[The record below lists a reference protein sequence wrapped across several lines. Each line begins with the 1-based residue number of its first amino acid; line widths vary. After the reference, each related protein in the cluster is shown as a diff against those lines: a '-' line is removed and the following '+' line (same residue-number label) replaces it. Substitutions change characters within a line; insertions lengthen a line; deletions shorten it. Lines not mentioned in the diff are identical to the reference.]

1 MKRTLSAGFLFLLL
15 ISPFLAHAQADL
27 PQIRAELEAL
37 EDGPEKVQKL
47 ITVSRTLLGDH
58 STVAFGYARQAI
70 TLAASKGLKEKRGDA
85 LSNLGFLLFQARQYD
100 RAISHLEQTVDWKK
114 SNLRDD
120 RYNQLELA
128 KDYRMIGN
136 SYEALGQQTN
146 AYNAYSSAASYAK
159 KAGSSEEIAYNYNRM
174 GELQI
179 KLQNFQLALS
189 HFNDALSEAKKSG
202 NPNLKR
208 TVEKNIGTAVT
219 LLQNYLEKQEI
230 QMEVEEVQTQ
240 IEGVRDSLSSQQD
253 SNKILIST
261 TNLLTM
267 QRKKDSAEIKATR
280 LEVENTNSLLEA
292 QKAREETFYLGAGAG
307 IAIFLLIII
316 ALMARSRLRKKAK
329 EAVETEKS
337 KTEELL
343 FSILPTDVAH
353 ELIDKKS
360 VQPREF
366 ENVSILFTDFKGFS
380 AIAAHLSAE
389 QLVSELNYV
398 FQAFDQIIEKY
409 GLEKIKTIGDAYMAV
424 AGVPEPHKDPA
435 LAAVAAGLD
444 MQNFMHKWKVEKEM
458 RGEMPWELRVG
469 INSGKVV
476 AGVIGTKKFAYDVW
490 GDAVNMASRME
501 SAGQVWEVNI
511 SEETY
516 QQIRGRASC
525 MSRGQLPVKNKGIVP
540 MYFVK
545 QITTAK
551 MDVKPIST
559 APAPWWQTPGS

>member
-1 MKRTLSAGFLFLLL
+1 MLQTGILVIHLLL
-15 ISPFLAHAQADL
+15 PVLTFSQVDL
-27 PQIRAELEAL
+27 PQIKAEIDAL
-37 EDGPEKVQKL
+37 QDGPEKIQSL
-47 ITVSRTLLGDH
+47 INASRILMEEH
-58 STVAFGYARQAI
+58 KRVAFRYARQAVSVAGN
-70 TLAASKGLKEKRGDA
+70 TGLKENRGDA
-85 LSNLGFLLFQARQYD
+85 LSNVGFLLFQSRQYQ
-100 RAISHLEQTVDWKK
+100 RAISHLEQTIEWKQGNLPDNR
-114 SNLRDD
+114 SNR
-120 RYNQLELA
+120 LELA
-128 KDYRMIGN
+128 KDFRMIGN
-136 SYEALGQQTN
+136 SYESLGQFSK
-146 AYNAYSSAASYAK
+146 AYTAYSSAVSYAQK
-159 KAGSSEEIAYNYNRM
+159 VGSSEEIAYNYNRM

-179 KLQNFQLALS
+179 KLQNFQQAIS
-189 HFNDALSEAKKSG
+189 HFNDALSDAKKSG

-230 QMEVEEVQTQ
+230 QLEVEEVQLQ

-280 LEVENTNSLLEA
+280 LDIENKNSQLEA
-292 QKAREETFYLGAGAG
+292 QKAREDIFYVGAGAG
-307 IAIFLLIII
+307 IAFFLLIII
-316 ALMARSRLRKKAK
+316 ALTARSRLRKKAK
-329 EAVETEKS
+329 EAVEAEKH

-353 ELIDKKS
+353 ELIDKQS
-360 VQPREF
+360 VRPREF
-366 ENVSILFTDFKGFS
+366 ENVTILFTDFKGFS
-380 AIAAHLSAE
+380 SIAAHLSPE

-444 MQNFMHKWKVEKEM
+444 MQNFMHRWKVEKEM

-469 INSGKVV
+469 INSGKVI

-545 QITTAK
+545 QITTAQ
-551 MDVKPIST
+551 MDVKPVST